1 MSDYSVSARDLSKKF
16 GHGHHA
22 VRAVDGVS
30 FDVKRGELFGLIGP
44 DGAGKTTLFRL
55 LTSLMIPDSGSAVVE
70 GFDTVRDY
78 RQIRRIIGYM
88 PGRFS
93 LYQDLS
99 VEENLKFFATL
110 FGSTVA
116 KSYDSIKPI
125 YRYLEPFKK
134 RMAGKLSG
142 GMKQKLALC
151 CALVHSPKVLFLDEP
166 TTGVD
171 PVSRKEFWEMLGTLQ
186 DQGISIVASTPYMN
200 EAVRCHRIAFVQEGK
215 ISECDTPEN
224 IRRKFPHAILAVKSR
239 DTFAL
244 LQDLRKFPEAH
255 SCYSFGNYQHLYL
268 HSEGGAGGSEGG
280 AVNSAARLQEYLEQK
295 GHQDII
301 INPIEAS
308 IEDCFMLR
316 MSKEGGVY
324 GDV

>member
-1 MSDYSVSARDLSKKF
+1 MNDYSVSARNLSKKF

-22 VRAVDGVS
+22 VQAVDGVS
-30 FDVKRGELFGLIGP
+30 FDVKKGELFGLIGP

-55 LTSLMIPDSGSAVVE
+55 LTSLMVPDSGTAVIE
-70 GFDTVRDY
+70 GFDTVKDY
-78 RQIRRIIGYM
+78 RQIRQIIGYM

-116 KSYDSIKPI
+116 KSYESIKPI

-171 PVSRKEFWEMLGTLQ
+171 PVSRKEFWEMLGTLRE
-186 DQGISIVASTPYMN
+186 QGISIVASTPYMN
-200 EAVRCHRIAFVQEGK
+200 EAVRCHRIAFVQNGK

-224 IRRKFPHAILAVKSR
+224 IRRKFPYAILAVKSR
-239 DTFAL
+239 DAFTL

-268 HSEGGAGGSEGG
+268 KTTAHDGTGSGD
-280 AVNSAARLQEYLEQK
+280 SAARLQAYLEMK
-295 GHQDII
+295 GHRDIRI
-301 INPIEAS
+301 QPMEAS

-316 MSKEGGVY
+316 MSKEGGDY

>member
-1 MSDYSVSARDLSKKF
+1 MSDYSVSARNLSKKF

-22 VRAVDGVS
+22 VQAVDGVS
-30 FDVKRGELFGLIGP
+30 FDVKKGELFGLIGP

-55 LTSLMIPDSGSAVVE
+55 LTSLMVPDSCTAVVE
-70 GFDTVRDY
+70 GFDTVKDY

-116 KSYDSIKPI
+116 KSYDAIKPI

-134 RMAGKLSG
+134 RMAGRLSG

-151 CALVHSPKVLFLDEP
+151 CALVHAPKVLFLDEP

-200 EAVRCHRIAFVQEGK
+200 EAVRCHRIAFVQDGK

-239 DTFAL
+239 DAFSL

-268 HSEGGAGGSEGG
+268 HSEGGADG
-280 AVNSAARLQEYLEQK
+280 SAARLQEYLEGK
-295 GHQDII
+295 GHQDIRI
-301 INPIEAS
+301 KPIEAS

-316 MSKEGGVY
+316 MNKEGGDY

>member
-1 MSDYSVSARDLSKKF
+1 MNDYSVSARDLSKKF

-22 VRAVDGVS
+22 VQAVDGVS
-30 FDVKRGELFGLIGP
+30 FDVKKGELFGLIGP

-55 LTSLMIPDSGSAVVE
+55 LTSLMVPDSGTAVID
-70 GFDTVRDY
+70 GFDTVKDY
-78 RQIRRIIGYM
+78 RQIRQSIGYM

-116 KSYDSIKPI
+116 KSYESIKPI

-142 GMKQKLALC
+142 GMKQNLALC

-171 PVSRKEFWEMLGTLQ
+171 PVSRKEFWEMLGTLRE
-186 DQGISIVASTPYMN
+186 QGISIVASTPYMN
-200 EAVRCHRIAFVQEGK
+200 EAVRCHRIAFVQNGK

-224 IRRKFPHAILAVKSR
+224 IRRKFPYAILAVKSR
-239 DTFAL
+239 DAFTL

-268 HSEGGAGGSEGG
+268 KTAAHDGGGRVIPPPGC
-280 AVNSAARLQEYLEQK
+280 RHTWK
-295 GHQDII
+295 
-301 INPIEAS
+301 
-308 IEDCFMLR
+308 
-316 MSKEGGVY
+316 
-324 GDV
+324 

>member
-268 HSEGGAGGSEGG
+268 HSEGGAG
-280 AVNSAARLQEYLEQK
+280 NSAARLQEYLEQK

-301 INPIEAS
+301 IKPIEAS

>member
-1 MSDYSVSARDLSKKF
+1 MNDYSVSARDLSKKF

-22 VRAVDGVS
+22 VQAVDGVS
-30 FDVKRGELFGLIGP
+30 FDVKKGELFGLIGP

-55 LTSLMIPDSGSAVVE
+55 LTSLMVPDSGTAVID
-70 GFDTVRDY
+70 GFDTVKDY
-78 RQIRRIIGYM
+78 RQIRQIIGYM

-116 KSYDSIKPI
+116 KSYESIKPI

-171 PVSRKEFWEMLGTLQ
+171 PVSRKEFWEMLGTLRE
-186 DQGISIVASTPYMN
+186 QGISIVASTPYMN
-200 EAVRCHRIAFVQEGK
+200 EAVRCHRIAFVQNGK

-224 IRRKFPHAILAVKSR
+224 IRRKFPYAILAVKSR
-239 DTFAL
+239 DAFTL

-268 HSEGGAGGSEGG
+268 KTAAHDGRGSGD
-280 AVNSAARLQEYLEQK
+280 SAARLQAYLEMK
-295 GHQDII
+295 GHRDIRI
-301 INPIEAS
+301 QPMEAS

-316 MSKEGGVY
+316 MSKEGGDY

>member
-1 MSDYSVSARDLSKKF
+1 MNDYSVSARDLSKKF

-22 VRAVDGVS
+22 VQAVDGVS
-30 FDVKRGELFGLIGP
+30 FDVKKGELFGLIGP

-55 LTSLMIPDSGSAVVE
+55 LTSLMVPDSGTAVIE
-70 GFDTVRDY
+70 GFDTVKDY
-78 RQIRRIIGYM
+78 RQIRQIIGYM

-116 KSYDSIKPI
+116 KSYESIKPI

-171 PVSRKEFWEMLGTLQ
+171 PVSRKEFWEMLGTLRE
-186 DQGISIVASTPYMN
+186 QGISIVASTPYMN
-200 EAVRCHRIAFVQEGK
+200 EAVRCHRIAFVQSGK

-224 IRRKFPHAILAVKSR
+224 IRRKFPYAILAVKSR
-239 DTFAL
+239 DAFTL

-268 HSEGGAGGSEGG
+268 KTAAHDGRGSGD
-280 AVNSAARLQEYLEQK
+280 SAARLQAYLEMK
-295 GHQDII
+295 GHRDIRI
-301 INPIEAS
+301 QPMEAS

-316 MSKEGGVY
+316 MSKEGGDY

>member
-22 VRAVDGVS
+22 VQAVDGVS

-110 FGSTVA
+110 FGSTIA

-268 HSEGGAGGSEGG
+268 HSEGGAGNSEGG
-280 AVNSAARLQEYLEQK
+280 AGNSAARLQEYLEQK

>member
-1 MSDYSVSARDLSKKF
+1 MSDYSVSARNLSKKF

-22 VRAVDGVS
+22 VQAVDGVS
-30 FDVKRGELFGLIGP
+30 FDVKKGELFGLIGP

-55 LTSLMIPDSGSAVVE
+55 LTSLMVPDSGTAVVE
-70 GFDTVRDY
+70 GFDTVKDY

-99 VEENLKFFATL
+99 VEENLRFFATL

-186 DQGISIVASTPYMN
+186 AQGISIVASTPYMN

-224 IRRKFPHAILAVKSR
+224 IRGKFPHAILAVKSR
-239 DTFAL
+239 DAFTL

-268 HSEGGAGGSEGG
+268 KSDSVSEGGAGD
-280 AVNSAARLQEYLEQK
+280 AARLQEYLEQK
-295 GHQDII
+295 GHQDIRI
-301 INPIEAS
+301 KPMEAS

>member
-1 MSDYSVSARDLSKKF
+1 MSDYSVSARNLSKKF

-22 VRAVDGVS
+22 VQAVDGVS
-30 FDVKRGELFGLIGP
+30 FDVKKGELFGLIGP

-55 LTSLMIPDSGSAVVE
+55 LTSLMVPDSGTAVVE
-70 GFDTVRDY
+70 GFDTVKDY
-78 RQIRRIIGYM
+78 RRIRRIIGYM

-134 RMAGKLSG
+134 RMAGRLSG

-151 CALVHSPKVLFLDEP
+151 CALVHAPKVLFLDEP

-200 EAVRCHRIAFVQEGK
+200 EAVRCHRIAFVQDGK

-239 DTFAL
+239 DAFSL

-268 HSEGGAGGSEGG
+268 HSGGGADG
-280 AVNSAARLQEYLEQK
+280 SAARLQEYLEGK
-295 GHQDII
+295 GHQDIRI
-301 INPIEAS
+301 EPIEAS

-316 MSKEGGVY
+316 MNKEGGDY

>member
-1 MSDYSVSARDLSKKF
+1 MSDCSVSARDLSRKF

-22 VRAVDGVS
+22 VQAVDGVS
-30 FDVKRGELFGLIGP
+30 FDVKRGELFGIIGP

-55 LTSLMIPDSGSAVVE
+55 LTSLMVPDSGTAVVE
-70 GFDTVRDY
+70 GFDTVKDY
-78 RQIRRIIGYM
+78 RQIRHIIGYM

-116 KSYDSIKPI
+116 RSYDSIKPI

-200 EAVRCHRIAFVQEGK
+200 EAVRCHRIAFIQEGR

-224 IRRKFPHAILAVKSR
+224 IRRRFPHAILAVKSR

-244 LQDLRKFPEAH
+244 LRDLRKFPEAH

-268 HSEGGAGGSEGG
+268 M
-280 AVNSAARLQEYLEQK
+280 SAAEENDGADARLREYLEER
-295 GHQDII
+295 GHQDIRI
-301 INPIEAS
+301 KPIEAS

-316 MSKEGGVY
+316 MHKEGGDY

>member
-1 MSDYSVSARDLSKKF
+1 MSDYSVSARNLSKKF

-22 VRAVDGVS
+22 VQAVDGVS
-30 FDVKRGELFGLIGP
+30 FDVKKGELFGLIGP

-55 LTSLMIPDSGSAVVE
+55 LTSLMVPDSGTAVVE
-70 GFDTVRDY
+70 GFDTVKDY

-116 KSYDSIKPI
+116 KSYDAIKPI

-134 RMAGKLSG
+134 RMAGRLSG

-151 CALVHSPKVLFLDEP
+151 CALVHAPKVLFLDEP

-200 EAVRCHRIAFVQEGK
+200 EAVRCHRIAFVQDGK

-224 IRRKFPHAILAVKSR
+224 IRRKFPHAILAVRSR
-239 DTFAL
+239 DAFSL

-268 HSEGGAGGSEGG
+268 HSEGGADG
-280 AVNSAARLQEYLEQK
+280 SAARLQEYLEGK
-295 GHQDII
+295 GHQDIRI
-301 INPIEAS
+301 EPIEAS

-316 MSKEGGVY
+316 MNKEGGDY